1 MSSSRN
7 EARTNIPTDVPEPQT
22 RAQQGDPLSF
32 AVPTELV
39 DIPSR
44 GKFYSEEHPLHNV
57 ETVEMRFMTAKEED
71 ILTSQSLIKKGIV
84 VDRLLQSLIVDKRI
98 NLERLLI
105 GDKNAL
111 VVAARISGYGN
122 EYETR
127 VSCPA
132 CDSPVD
138 FMFDLDEIDIKEFEE
153 DEDLMVSL
161 TENSTFR
168 VELPRSR
175 AIVEVKPLTGADERF
190 ITQQGEKRKKNK
202 LSGNALT
209 TQLKRMICSVNGEDD
224 QGSISKFVDSLPA
237 FDSRFL
243 RGAYTSFVPDI
254 DMKQDFTCS
263 ECNHEQT
270 MEVPL
275 TADFFWPR

>member
-7 EARTNIPTDVPEPQT
+7 EARMGIPTDTPEPQAQ
-22 RAQQGDPLSF
+22 AQQGDPLSF

-39 DIPSR
+39 DIPSK
-44 GKFYSEEHPLHNV
+44 GKFYPEGHPLHNV

-71 ILTSQSLIKKGIV
+71 ILTSQSLIRKGVV

-98 NLERLLI
+98 ALEQLLI

-127 VSCPA
+127 VPCPSCN
-132 CDSPVD
+132 STVE
-138 FMFDLDEIDIKEFEE
+138 FMFDLDEIHIKEFEE

-161 TENSTFR
+161 TSNNTFR
-168 VELPRSR
+168 VELPKSR
-175 AIVEVKPLTGADERF
+175 ATVEVKPLTGADERF
-190 ITQQGEKRKKNK
+190 IAQQSERRKKNK
-202 LSGNALT
+202 LADNALT
-209 TQLKRMICSVNGEDD
+209 TQLKRMICSVNGDD
-224 QGSISKFVDSLPA
+224 SQGMISKFVDSLPA

-243 RGAYTSFVPDI
+243 RGTYASFVPDI